1 MMEFRMEDCR
11 KRIRQL
17 STGVEKDLEGMGK
30 PELIQLLQQE
40 LTKTRRLQGELE
52 RLKEEA
58 AVKAAAVSAQEPE
71 AAVATTEKMA
81 VLMAENTVL
90 KGELQELKAKQ
101 EESAAREGV
110 WRKAVEG
117 QEALRR
123 ELGEA
128 LLARDRLM
136 EDAATAEAKQTEMAA
151 RIQALQTQLQTL
163 EGQEKKRMEAA
174 QREAVKAS
182 QAMDETR
189 KAEKEILSLKA
200 DLEQTRVQLLEEQ
213 GKSGQLVRELAAETA
228 AAKKRA
234 EEEENLRKW
243 RRLALEAE
251 READPDPEKVSRYW
265 LHIAQREEKNASVA
279 LRTAVWMAAADHVE
293 EARQWADKYFI
304 RQYQDSVSLVNLSRM
319 LLLDKQLERSIAV
332 AAMATAL
339 SPDQADPHFMLGT
352 AYIAQGFFE
361 LGEAQ
366 LRQALLLNPTH
377 LNALQ
382 ALTAILV
389 SSKPPRL
396 KEAAELY
403 SRGRAMGMPR
413 EPVLENLLQE
423 NKQ

>member
-1 MMEFRMEDCR
+1 M
-11 KRIRQL
+11 
-17 STGVEKDLEGMGK
+17 
-30 PELIQLLQQE
+30 
-40 LTKTRRLQGELE
+40 
-52 RLKEEA
+52 
-58 AVKAAAVSAQEPE
+58 
-71 AAVATTEKMA
+71 
-81 VLMAENTVL
+81 L

-163 EGQEKKRMEAA
+163 EGQEKERMEAA
-174 QREAVKAS
+174 QREAVKAN

-366 LRQALLLNPTH
+366 LRQALLLNPAH